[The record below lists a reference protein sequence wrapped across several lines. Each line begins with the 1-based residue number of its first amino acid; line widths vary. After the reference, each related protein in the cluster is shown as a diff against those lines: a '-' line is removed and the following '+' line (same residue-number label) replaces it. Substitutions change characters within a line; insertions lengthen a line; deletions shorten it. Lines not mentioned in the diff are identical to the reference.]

1 VAKTSKDSRRIVAE
15 RTSGGWAVR
24 GSKSKGAYKTKA
36 AAKRFTLGREAF
48 AQISAIE
55 GLHLTLE
62 MKRDFQRF
70 DEERLPN
77 RNRRGAIVAKYGVK
91 AP

>member
-1 VAKTSKDSRRIVAE
+1 MTKTSKDSRRIVAE
-15 RTSGGWAVR
+15 RASGGWAVR
-24 GSKSKGAYKTKA
+24 GSKAKNA
-36 AAKRFTLGREAF
+36 AAKRYTLGREAF

-55 GLHLTLE
+55 GLHLTPE

-77 RNRRGAIVAKYGVK
+77 RNRRGAILSKYGVK